1 MSLENV
7 TIFCFGASYAVAFV
21 LELLLLV
28 RPGRIPQ
35 ILRTVFAAAGIL
47 AHTIFLGVRHPSLST
62 RYGSLLFLAWI
73 LAVFCF
79 YGTFHHR
86 KLAWGVFV
94 WPLVLGLVS
103 LARLFAPGSGIGI
116 HGNSLPRHWTTYWTL
131 DNIDWERFWGFLHG
145 GLLLMA
151 AVGVC
156 VGFLASVM
164 YLVQAR
170 RLRAKFLPGEGIRLL
185 SLERLEAMNR
195 HAINLAFPL
204 LTAGVAVG
212 AALMAQAGYFSHGLL
227 DPRVLGAV
235 VLWLVFALLLYLR
248 YGVHVQGRRLAVL
261 TIVAFALMLLTL
273 AAPTHDFAPGAR
285 P

>member
-7 TIFCFGASYAVAFV
+7 TITCFGASYGVA
-21 LELLLLV
+21 LLLEIVGLLWPS
-28 RPGRIPQ
+28 RFERIV
-35 ILRTVFAAAGIL
+35 RTVFAAAGIF
-47 AHTIFLGVRHPSLST
+47 AHTVFLGVRHPSLST

-79 YGTFHHR
+79 YGAFHHR
-86 KLAWGVFV
+86 KLAWGIFV
-94 WPLVLGLVS
+94 WPLVLGLVV
-103 LARLFAPGSGIGI
+103 LAAFFAPGSTGYATA
-116 HGNSLPRHWTTYWTL
+116 RHWTSHWTL

-145 GLLLMA
+145 GLLLLA

-170 RLRAKFLPGEGIRLL
+170 RLKAKVLASEGIRLL

-212 AALMAQAGYFSHGLL
+212 AALMDQPGYFSHGWL

-235 VLWLVFALLLYLR
+235 GLWLVFALLLYLR

-273 AAPTHDFAPGAR
+273 ASPTHHFAAGSKPE